1 MSKFLFPPFSTSF
14 IHPSCNGRMKV
25 PLLVGLGKNAQV
37 VEKRPHRRD
46 GWVSRHGSHA
56 GAYPFLLAAR
66 PIAAIRSQMAS
77 GRKPPGEEGRVRWKL
92 EVGSV
97 GQIDNSSRQGV
108 EATWTLTQLLA
119 GATLTGFIV
128 DSAGFL
134 LLKIR
139 PKNMSPPHTEKRRF
153 FMAFGFWLLK
163 GGNLTNQPI
172 SGSGGA
178 HLLRDSTF
186 LGPCTLIGG
195 GGWVCCS

>member
-1 MSKFLFPPFSTSF
+1 M
-14 IHPSCNGRMKV
+14 
-25 PLLVGLGKNAQV
+25 
-37 VEKRPHRRD
+37 
-46 GWVSRHGSHA
+46 
-56 GAYPFLLAAR
+56 
-66 PIAAIRSQMAS
+66 
-77 GRKPPGEEGRVRWKL
+77 RWKL

-97 GQIDNSSRQGV
+97 GQIDNSNRQGA
-108 EATWTLTQLLA
+108 EATWTLTRLLA

-186 LGPCTLIGG
+186 LGPCTIIGG
-195 GGWVCCS
+195 GMGLLLIKKQQRQRNKTAAQAIQQQHHNDTTMMSAATTITTTTPANHLGYCHRCQATSDPANPTLQTPPFVLPITPITLITVCSIP